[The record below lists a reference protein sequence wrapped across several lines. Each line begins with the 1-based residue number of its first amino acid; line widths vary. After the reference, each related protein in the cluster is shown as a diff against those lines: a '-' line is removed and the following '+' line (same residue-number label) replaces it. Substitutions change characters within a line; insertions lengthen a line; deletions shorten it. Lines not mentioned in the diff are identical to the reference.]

1 MKREETMGIIRARKL
16 GYDYY
21 EYHED
26 QENPEVHTALK
37 NVDLDIEEGSFIA
50 VLGHNGCGKSTLA
63 KQINALLVP
72 TEGTIWIDSMNTAE
86 GDDLWKIR
94 QEAGMVFQN
103 PDNQIIATVV
113 EEDVGFGPEN
123 IGVDTEEIWRRV
135 DRALEDT
142 GMVAYRKHSP
152 NKLSGGQKQRV
163 AIAGIMAMKPKC
175 IVLDEPTAMLDPN
188 GRKEVIAA
196 VSALNKQEGVTIIL
210 ITHYMEE
217 VVDADQLF
225 VMDAGQ
231 IVMSGTPHE
240 VFTQVEKLKE
250 LRLDVPQV
258 TLLTHELIKAGLPLT
273 EGILKNEELIRQL
286 AELRNAPNL
295 LTAAAEAVRSLRE
308 AQKNSADEIAKT
320 DVTTSESK
328 QAGTDTFERV
338 TIGSVALDD
347 VSYVYSNGT
356 AYEITALDHVTLEIP
371 QGQFVGIIG
380 HTGSGKSTMVQH
392 FNALMR
398 PTSGRVLFNGEDVW
412 AEGYNRRNLRFHVGI
427 VFQYPEHQ
435 LFETDVITD
444 VCFGPKN
451 QGLSKEECLE
461 RARNALYQVGVP
473 EELFDNSPFELS
485 GGQKRRIAIAGILA
499 MNPDVLILDEP
510 TAGLDPRGR
519 DEMFDV
525 INRLR
530 EVRNITIILVS
541 HSMEDVARHADRLIV
556 MNEGRKVYDGTPK
569 EVFAH
574 YKELEKMGLAAPQV
588 AYIMHDL
595 AAHGFAVD
603 VQAATVEEARDS
615 IIQAIAG

>member
-1 MKREETMGIIRARKL
+1 MGIIRARKL

-21 EYHED
+21 EYRED
-26 QENPEVHTALK
+26 QENPEIHTALK

-123 IGVDTEEIWRRV
+123 IGIGTEEIWRRV
-135 DRALEDT
+135 DQALEDT

-196 VSALNKQEGVTIIL
+196 VSALNRQEGVTIIL

-217 VVDADQLF
+217 VVDADLLF
-225 VMDAGQ
+225 VMDEGQ
-231 IVMSGTPHE
+231 IVMSGTPRE

-286 AELRNAPNL
+286 SELRDAPNL
-295 LTAAAEAVRSLRE
+295 LAAAADVVRGKQGE
-308 AQKNSADEIAKT
+308 QKDLTKKTGGSAADSADKDEDNQKGYTKA
-320 DVTTSESK
+320 
-328 QAGTDTFERV
+328 AG
-338 TIGSVALDD
+338 GSLVLDD

-356 AYEITALDHVTLEIP
+356 AYEITALDHVSLEIP

-398 PTSGRVLFNGEDVW
+398 PTSGRVLFNGQDVW
-412 AEGYNRRNLRFHVGI
+412 ADGYSRRNLRFHVGI

-461 RARNALYQVGVP
+461 RARRALGQVGVP
-473 EELFDNSPFELS
+473 EEMFEKSPFELS

-499 MNPDVLILDEP
+499 MDPDVLILDEP

-519 DEMFDV
+519 DDMFDV
-525 INRLR
+525 INHLQ

-556 MNEGRKVYDGTPK
+556 MNEGRKAYDGTPK

-574 YKELEKMGLAAPQV
+574 YRELEKMGLAAPQV
-588 AYIMHDL
+588 TYIMHAL
-595 AAHGFAVD
+595 ASRGFRVD
-603 VQAATVEEARDS
+603 VQAATVEEARDTILNS
-615 IIQAIAG
+615 IVGADKK